1 MQWSLSIVLVKSIAG
16 VRLIS
21 SIDRTEISPEI
32 NPKINPKINVNAYN
46 IFVVF
51 YILF

>member
-21 SIDRTEISPEI
+21 SIDRTEINPEI
-32 NPKINPKINVNAYN
+32 NPEINVNAYN

>member
-32 NPKINPKINVNAYN
+32 NPKINVNAYN

>member
-1 MQWSLSIVLVKSIAG
+1 MVFVYSYLGKSIAG
-16 VRLIS
+16 VRLIP

-32 NPKINPKINVNAYN
+32 SPEINPEINVNAYN